1 MGPSPLQLG
10 PEQQPVKVYLRSERR
25 PVSAAGGRLV
35 TMGDALPRELEGHA
49 LNVRALTTLPD
60 GIRALATTLPAGT
73 LASGSWG
80 KAIKHAPYAC
90 GVDAQEDSGNTKSHW
105 MGSVSRQN
113 SG

>member
-60 GIRALATTLPAGT
+60 GIRALATLPDGT
-73 LASGSWG
+73 LASGSWTRRT
-80 KAIKHAPYAC
+80 HAA
-90 GVDAQEDSGNTKSHW
+90 AWMRRRDSGNTKSH
-105 MGSVSRQN
+105 
-113 SG
+113 